1 MKENPPVQG
10 IGSHGYDMMDRT
22 KEECGTDFRKLI
34 PSCLLAGA
42 VAASSIAHAQRLPDA
57 PSALLGYAI
66 QTTTPPAQQQNP
78 LPPDIAAP
86 PQPGQDNSPL
96 PCGKAGDTETRRIP
110 WSLRA
115 PSADAPCHRENSLEP
130 FVTAADSPPLTPELK
145 GFLAIRNVLD
155 PFNLITIAGYSG
167 IYVAADSHSAYGP
180 GFGGWGKFAGYS
192 LLEDM
197 QSEFFG
203 TFAIPSLVHEDPR
216 YHRMPNKPVKQRI
229 YHALIHTV
237 ISQHDDGRPML
248 NYATLLTYPISA
260 ELSNL
265 YVPGLAVNAPSTA
278 KRILA
283 GYATDPVGPLIAE
296 FLPDIAKHV
305 HIRVIFVQ
313 EILQKI
319 ATDQPNTI

>member
-1 MKENPPVQG
+1 VQS
-10 IGSHGYDMMDRT
+10 IGPHGYDMIQRT
-22 KEECGTDFRKLI
+22 KVGYGKSFNKLL
-34 PSCLLAGA
+34 PSCILAGA
-42 VAASSIAHAQRLPDA
+42 VAAGSVTHAQRLPDA
-57 PSALLGYAI
+57 PSALLGYVI
-66 QTTTPPAQQQNP
+66 QTATPPAQQPTP

-86 PQPGQDNSPL
+86 PPAEQEK
-96 PCGKAGDTETRRIP
+96 PCEKSGDTETRRIP

-115 PSADAPCHRENSLEP
+115 PSADSPCHRENSLQP

-180 GFGGWGKFAGYS
+180 GFGGWGKLAGYS

-203 TFAIPSLVHEDPR
+203 TFAIPSLVKEDPR
-216 YHRMPNKPVKQRI
+216 YHRMPGKPVKQRI
-229 YHALIHTV
+229 YHALIHTI

-265 YVPGLAVNAPSTA
+265 YVPGIAVNAPSTA
-278 KRILA
+278 KRVLA
-283 GYATDPVGPLIAE
+283 GYATDPIGPLIAE
-296 FLPDIAKHV
+296 FLPDIASHI

-319 ATDQPNTI
+319 ATNQPNTI

>member
-1 MKENPPVQG
+1 MMNQDAREE
-10 IGSHGYDMMDRT
+10 HGRVANKLLT
-22 KEECGTDFRKLI
+22 LCLVAGT
-34 PSCLLAGA
+34 
-42 VAASSIAHAQRLPDA
+42 VAAASAAQAQVLPDA

-66 QTTTPPAQQQNP
+66 QTLSPPAQQQPNP
-78 LPPDIAAP
+78 LPPGIAAP
-86 PQPGQDNSPL
+86 LPPDQDNHHL
-96 PCGKAGDTETRRIP
+96 APCDKAELAEARAIP
-110 WSLRA
+110 WLLRS
-115 PSADAPCHRENSLEP
+115 PTTGTPCRKENPLQEIISAK
-130 FVTAADSPPLTPELK
+130 DSPPLTPELK
-145 GFLAIRNVLD
+145 GFLAIRNVAD

-180 GFGGWGKFAGYS
+180 GFGGWGRLAGYS
-192 LLEDM
+192 MLEDM

-203 TFAIPSLVHEDPR
+203 TFAIPSLLHEDPR
-216 YHRMPNKPVKQRI
+216 YHRLTGKPVRQRI
-229 YHALIHTV
+229 FHALIHTV

-278 KRILA
+278 KRIVA

-296 FLPDIAKHV
+296 FLPDIAKHI

-319 ATDQPNTI
+319 ATNQPNTM